1 MSDHPAKFSAPVLAA
16 VERVAAQRLASPAR
30 ILDPFAGVGGIHA
43 LARHGWETVGV
54 EIEPE
59 WAASHPATV
68 CGDSLLLVDRF
79 GPGSFDAVITSPAYG
94 NRMADAYAGDAK
106 GSRRFTYR
114 IALGRNLSAGNGGGM
129 QWGDDYRAL
138 HSEVWQQAVTV
149 LKPGGL
155 MIVNVSNHIRQ
166 RVEQPVVEWHL
177 STLLGLGLYVD
188 DVISVTTR
196 RMRYGDNGEARAASE
211 KLLVLTRPG
220 DHSPA

>member
-1 MSDHPAKFSAPVLAA
+1 MAEHPAKFSSPILAA
-16 VERVAAQRLASPAR
+16 IKEIADDRLLGEAR

-43 LARHGWETVGV
+43 LAQPGWETVGV

-59 WAASHPATV
+59 WAATNPGTI
-68 CGDSLLLVDRF
+68 CGDSTELVKRF
-79 GPGSFDAVITSPAYG
+79 GLASFDAVITSPAYG
-94 NRMADAYAGDAK
+94 NRMADNYAGDAK

-114 IALGRNLSAGNGGGM
+114 IALGRSLSAGNGGGM

-138 HSEVWQQAVTV
+138 HSAVWQEAVAV

-177 STLLGLGLYVD
+177 LTLLGLGLYVD
-188 DVISVTTR
+188 SVVPVTTR
-196 RMRYGDNGEARAASE
+196 RMRFGDNGMARVTTE
-211 KLLVLTRPG
+211 KLLVFTKPSN
-220 DHSPA
+220 D